1 MSGKLCMYTDKIT
14 STMESLITNEK
25 VQQNMDKRIQYNI
38 INYITDH
45 RVIAIITESNLQ
57 DMMEF
62 LHKALFSPFISNL
75 LEAVKNVYISTIK
88 GTTVNNIR
96 KYLPNSEET

>member
-1 MSGKLCMYTDKIT
+1 MSGKLWMYTEKVT
-14 STMESLITNEK
+14 STLESLITNEK

-57 DMMEF
+57 DMMKF
-62 LHKALFSPFISNL
+62 LHKALFSPYISNL
-75 LEAVKNVYISTIK
+75 LEAVKNVHISTII
-88 GTTVNNIR
+88 GTTVNNIW